1 MKNLLFFVLLFFQLT
16 TVHAQKDSS
25 IIVFK
30 NVNVIDGVSKK
41 ALKKVHVI
49 VSNGK
54 ITGIQRGSIKPTI
67 EGIIIE
73 LSGKWLLPGYID
85 AHTHLYTVDAVQ
97 TALSNGV
104 TTARTMGCNH
114 FFDIEI
120 RNKHAQKNNSFPDI
134 IAAGYQI
141 GPDMPEEFYKDFPE
155 FTNLK
160 PTVQGVENV
169 RRIVKALVAHK
180 VDFIKILATER
191 AGTPDTDPRNRT
203 FTDEEIVA
211 IVDEANKAGI
221 PVAAHAHGD
230 EGAYAAV
237 RAGVRSI
244 EHGSYLSYKTLAVMK
259 LRGTY
264 LVPTFS
270 FWEQTAATPQNK
282 DNPVLTERI
291 KTFVQL
297 VHGVTSLA
305 YKMGV
310 PVVAGTDTRY
320 VVSGLSMESEAVQ
333 LKKAGMSAMDII
345 KAMTHLSA
353 QCLRIDA
360 RTGTVKKDME
370 ADLVVLE
377 QNPLS
382 DITAL
387 KKIVMV
393 VNDGKVVINR
403 LQ

>member
-1 MKNLLFFVLLFFQLT
+1 
-16 TVHAQKDSS
+16 
-25 IIVFK
+25 
-30 NVNVIDGVSKK
+30 
-41 ALKKVHVI
+41 
-49 VSNGK
+49 
-54 ITGIQRGSIKPTI
+54 
-67 EGIIIE
+67 
-73 LSGKWLLPGYID
+73 
-85 AHTHLYTVDAVQ
+85 
-97 TALSNGV
+97 
-104 TTARTMGCNH
+104 
-114 FFDIEI
+114 
-120 RNKHAQKNNSFPDI
+120 
-134 IAAGYQI
+134 
-141 GPDMPEEFYKDFPE
+141 MPEEFYKDFPE

-160 PTVQGVENV
+160 PRVQGVENV

-191 AGTPDTDPRNRT
+191 AGTPDTDPRKRT

-244 EHGSYLSYKTLAVMK
+244 EHGSYLSDKTLALMK
-259 LRGTY
+259 SRRTY

-270 FWEQTAATPQNK
+270 FWEQTAATLQNK
-282 DNPVLTERI
+282 DNPVLAERI

-297 VHGVTSLA
+297 VHGVTSRA

-310 PVVAGTDTRY
+310 SVVAGTDTRY
-320 VVSGLSMESEAVQ
+320 VVSGLTMESEAAQ
-333 LKKAGMSAMDII
+333 LQKAGMSAMDII
-345 KAMTHLSA
+345 KAMTHRSA

-360 RTGTVKKDME
+360 RTGTVKKGME

>member
-16 TVHAQKDSS
+16 TVSAQKDSS
-25 IIVFK
+25 IIIFK
-30 NVNVIDGVSKK
+30 HVNVIDGISKK
-41 ALKKVHVI
+41 PLKNVNVM

-54 ITGIQRGSIKPTI
+54 ITAIQRRNIKPTA
-67 EGIIIE
+67 EGIVIE
-73 LSGKWLLPGYID
+73 LGGKWLLPGYID
-85 AHTHLYTVDAVQ
+85 AHTHLYTVDAFQ

-104 TTARTMGCNH
+104 TTARTMGCNN

-134 IAAGYQI
+134 VAAGYQI
-141 GPDMPEEFYKDFPE
+141 KPDMPEEFYKDFPE

-160 PTVQGVENV
+160 PRVQGVENV

-191 AGTPDTDPRNRT
+191 AGTPDTDPRKRT

-244 EHGSYLSYKTLAVMK
+244 EHGSYLTDKTLALMK

-291 KTFVQL
+291 KTFIQL

-320 VVSGLSMESEAVQ
+320 VISGLSMESEAVQ
-333 LKKAGMSAMDII
+333 LQKAGMSAMDII
-345 KAMTHLSA
+345 KAMTHRSA

-360 RTGTVKKDME
+360 RTGTVKKGSE

-377 QNPLS
+377 QNPLR